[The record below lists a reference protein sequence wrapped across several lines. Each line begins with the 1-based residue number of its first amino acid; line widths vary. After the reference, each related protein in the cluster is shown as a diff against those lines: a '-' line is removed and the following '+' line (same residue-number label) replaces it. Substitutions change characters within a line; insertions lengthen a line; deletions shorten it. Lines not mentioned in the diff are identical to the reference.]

1 MGIYI
6 KVGKME
12 IVKIDEKGRVLLRKT
27 LRERIKVRKGDYVRI
42 KVDGKRIII
51 EPLESIAD
59 RYFGAFKVEKWPK
72 EIDEFLLEAMRKW
85 LLEKST

>member
-1 MGIYI
+1 
-6 KVGKME
+6 ME

>member
-1 MGIYI
+1 
-6 KVGKME
+6 ME
-12 IVKIDEKGRVLLRKT
+12 TVKIDEKGRVLLRKT